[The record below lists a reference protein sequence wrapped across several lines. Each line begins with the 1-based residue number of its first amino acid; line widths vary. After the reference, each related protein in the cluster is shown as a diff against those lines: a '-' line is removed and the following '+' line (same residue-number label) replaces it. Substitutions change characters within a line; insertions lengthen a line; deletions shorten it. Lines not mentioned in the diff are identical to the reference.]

1 MNLKT
6 FGKCVWLV
14 LAVVT
19 LSAAGWAK
27 RPSKNGY
34 EVRVSVFNDAQ
45 ISEGRVARAERVA
58 HELFAHAGIHI
69 DWMNCGRAAEATEE
83 RVKCNEAAF
92 PAHLEVRLLERSL
105 NLSES
110 TLGLSYLGEDGVGC
124 HADLFYVGI
133 VSIEQEGHLNAETIL
148 GLAMAHEIG
157 HLLLGSN
164 SHSSSGIMRA
174 KWQRQ
179 ELFAAGKGTL
189 GFSEAEARKM
199 QNRLER
205 VAVPGGPSGLSRSR

>member
-14 LAVVT
+14 LAVGT
-19 LSAAGWAK
+19 LGAAGWA
-27 RPSKNGY
+27 RGPSENGY
-34 EVRVSVFNDAQ
+34 KVRVSVFNDAQ

-58 HELFAHAGIHI
+58 GELFAHAGIHI
-69 DWMNCGRAAEATEE
+69 DWINCGRAAETTEE
-83 RVKCNEAAF
+83 QAMCNEAAF
-92 PAHLEVRLLERSL
+92 PAHLEVRLRERSL
-105 NLSES
+105 NLSAS
-110 TLGLSYLGEDGVGC
+110 TLGLSYLGADGIGS

-133 VSIEQEGHLNAETIL
+133 APIEQEVRLSAETIL
-148 GLAMAHEIG
+148 GLAMAHEVG

-174 KWQRQ
+174 RWQRQ

-189 GFSEAEARKM
+189 GFSKAEARKM

-205 VAVPGGPSGLSRSR
+205 ARVPREPSGLSRSR